1 MFSVPHLPI
10 HTPLVLRHSPLF
22 HLTSRAHPVHAPFFL
37 DCPPRASPR
46 RHRLPAMAK
55 GKTVL
60 IKMLSEAGTGFFY
73 VWRKNPKTCPRKL
86 QARKHDPR
94 VNAHVLFTETKLRK

>member
-1 MFSVPHLPI
+1 
-10 HTPLVLRHSPLF
+10 
-22 HLTSRAHPVHAPFFL
+22 
-37 DCPPRASPR
+37 
-46 RHRLPAMAK
+46 MAK